1 MGKSSADDGVLRQ
14 LPRVTNGGGTGSP
27 MTQKDRPNGEKGLDT
42 ADLLGAQQIPMGQLA
57 TAVTEAQVRLPL
69 FCRSFLS
76 GGSGEGGQRESV
88 GEGRRRRRGR
98 FGGV

>member
-1 MGKSSADDGVLRQ
+1 
-14 LPRVTNGGGTGSP
+14 

-42 ADLLGAQQIPMGQLA
+42 ADLLGAQQMPMGQLA

-69 FCRSFLS
+69 FCRGFLS
-76 GGSGEGGQRESV
+76 GGSGEGVGREKCRR
-88 GEGRRRRRGR
+88 GRRRRRGR